1 MNYKTNFATEF
12 DLFID
17 RMSYV
22 DTQYTRLME
31 WKKPDI
37 GIWKT
42 MWQYFFTFMQSYL
55 EECKANGIDYN
66 DRTQVYNYFDKFTRE
81 PHIKAVWYNTDYRSQ
96 KMNDD
101 WEIILNDE
109 DKRKCNFD

>member
-42 MWQYFFTFMQSYL
+42 MWQYFFTFM
-55 EECKANGIDYN
+55 
-66 DRTQVYNYFDKFTRE
+66 
-81 PHIKAVWYNTDYRSQ
+81 
-96 KMNDD
+96 
-101 WEIILNDE
+101 
-109 DKRKCNFD
+109 